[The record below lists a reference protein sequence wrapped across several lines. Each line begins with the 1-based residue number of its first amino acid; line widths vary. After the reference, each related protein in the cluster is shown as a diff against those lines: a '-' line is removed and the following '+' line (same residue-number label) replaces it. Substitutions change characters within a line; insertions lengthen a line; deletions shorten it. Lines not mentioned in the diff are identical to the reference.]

1 VVMGAVQVAF
11 LVIYMRAVRR
21 LGGRR

>member
-1 VVMGAVQVAF
+1 VVMGAVQVGF
-11 LVIYMRAVRR
+11 LAVYMRAVRR